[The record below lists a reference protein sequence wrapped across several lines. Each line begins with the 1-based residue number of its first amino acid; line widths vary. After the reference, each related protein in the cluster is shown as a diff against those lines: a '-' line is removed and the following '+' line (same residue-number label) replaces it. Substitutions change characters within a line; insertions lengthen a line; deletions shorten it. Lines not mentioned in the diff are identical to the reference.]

1 MQSNAAKPKK
11 PKKKYALLFW
21 VLPFMAFVLLFNYV
35 PLFGW
40 IISFFQYR
48 PGIKLSA
55 ENFVGLKYFKQ
66 FFTDNI
72 DMWRVL
78 KNTLIFASLN
88 LLTTPLAV
96 IFAIQL
102 NEVKH
107 RCYSKIVQSVTTFP
121 NFISWV
127 IVYALAFSLFSTD
140 GVINS
145 ILMNWG
151 FIARQTNVLSN
162 PKAVYWFQ
170 TCLGI
175 WKGLGWSSIV
185 YLAAISGI
193 PQELY
198 EAAAVDGAGRF
209 RQTIHITLPGV
220 AETFIVLLLLSI
232 GNFISVGFDQY
243 FIFQNPVTLKN
254 LEVLDL
260 YVYRLGLVNQN
271 YSYSTAI
278 GILKS
283 AISLV
288 MIFGANQLAKKV
300 RGSAII

>member
-1 MQSNAAKPKK
+1 M
-11 PKKKYALLFW
+11 
-21 VLPFMAFVLLFNYV
+21 VFVLLFNYV

-40 IISFFQYR
+40 SIAFFQYT
-48 PGIKLSA
+48 PGASLSA

-66 FFTDNI
+66 FFLDTV
-72 DMWRVL
+72 DMSRVI
-78 KNTLIFASLN
+78 KNTLTFAVLNLITMPLPLIFALM
-88 LLTTPLAV
+88 
-96 IFAIQL
+96 L
-102 NEVKH
+102 NEVPHKKF
-107 RCYSKIVQSVTTFP
+107 SKFVQSITTFP

-127 IVYALAFSLFSTD
+127 IVYSLAFSLFSTE

-145 ILMNWG
+145 ILMEMG
-151 FIARQTNVLSN
+151 LISKPTNVLSN
-162 PKAVYWFQ
+162 ASAAYLFQ
-170 TCLGI
+170 TSLGI
-175 WKGLGWSSIV
+175 WKGLGWGSIV

-193 PQELY
+193 SQELY

-209 RQTIHITLPGV
+209 RQMIHVTLPGI

-243 FIFQNPVTLKN
+243 FIFQNPVTLKK

-260 YVYRLGLVNQN
+260 YVYRLGLINKS

-278 GILKS
+278 GMIKS

-288 MIFGANQLAKKV
+288 MIFGTNQLAKKI
-300 RGSAII
+300 RGNTII

>member
-1 MQSNAAKPKK
+1 MRKTPSL
-11 PKKKYALLFW
+11 KKKEKKDYRLLFW
-21 VLPFMAFVLLFNYV
+21 ALPFMVFVLLFSYV

-40 IISFFQYR
+40 SIAFFQYH
-48 PGIKLSA
+48 PGAVLSA
-55 ENFVGLKYFKQ
+55 DTFVGLKYFKQ
-66 FFTDNI
+66 FFTDTI
-72 DMWRVL
+72 DMWRVI
-78 KNTLIFASLN
+78 KNTLIFACLN
-88 LLTTPLAV
+88 LLITPLPV
-96 IFAIQL
+96 LFAIQL

-107 RCYSKIVQSVTTFP
+107 RSYSKFVQSITTFP

-127 IVYALAFSLFSTD
+127 IVYSLAFSIFSTD
-140 GVINS
+140 GVMNT
-145 ILMNWG
+145 ILMNLG
-151 FIARQTNVLSN
+151 VIDRATNVLSDAN
-162 PKAVYWFQ
+162 AVYWFQ
-170 TCLGI
+170 TCLNI

-209 RQTIHITLPGV
+209 RQVLHITIPGI

-260 YVYRLGLVNQN
+260 YVYRLGLINQN

-278 GILKS
+278 GMVKS
-283 AISLV
+283 VISLV

-300 RGSAII
+300 RGSTII

>member
-1 MQSNAAKPKK
+1 MKEAAVKK
-11 PKKKYALLFW
+11 YRKKKNYKLLFYI
-21 VLPFMAFVLLFNYV
+21 LPFMVFVLLFNYV

-40 IISFFQYR
+40 SIAFFQYT
-48 PGIKLSA
+48 PGASLSA

-66 FFTDNI
+66 FFLDTV
-72 DMWRVL
+72 DMSRVIR
-78 KNTLIFASLN
+78 NTLTFAVLNLITMPLPLIFALM
-88 LLTTPLAV
+88 
-96 IFAIQL
+96 L
-102 NEVKH
+102 NEVPSKK
-107 RCYSKIVQSVTTFP
+107 YSKFVQSITTFP

-127 IVYALAFSLFSTD
+127 IVYSLAFSLFSTE

-145 ILMNWG
+145 ILMG
-151 FIARQTNVLSN
+151 LGLISKPTNVLSS
-162 PKAVYWFQ
+162 ASAAYWFQ
-170 TCLGI
+170 TSLGI
-175 WKGLGWSSIV
+175 WKGLGWGSIV

-193 PQELY
+193 SQELY

-209 RQTIHITLPGV
+209 RQMIHVTLPGI

-243 FIFQNPVTLKN
+243 FIFQNPVTLKK

-260 YVYRLGLVNQN
+260 YVYRLGLINKS

-278 GILKS
+278 GMIKS

-288 MIFGANQLAKKV
+288 MIFGTNQLAKKI
-300 RGSAII
+300 RGNTII

>member
-1 MQSNAAKPKK
+1 M
-11 PKKKYALLFW
+11 
-21 VLPFMAFVLLFNYV
+21 VFVLLFNYV

-40 IISFFQYR
+40 SIAFFQYT
-48 PGIKLSA
+48 PGASLSA

-66 FFTDNI
+66 FFLDTV
-72 DMWRVL
+72 DMSRVIR
-78 KNTLIFASLN
+78 NTLTFAVLNLITMPLPLIFALM
-88 LLTTPLAV
+88 
-96 IFAIQL
+96 L
-102 NEVKH
+102 NEVPSKK
-107 RCYSKIVQSVTTFP
+107 YSKFVQSITTFP

-127 IVYALAFSLFSTD
+127 IVYSLAFSLFSTE

-145 ILMNWG
+145 ILMG
-151 FIARQTNVLSN
+151 LGLISKPTNVLSS
-162 PKAVYWFQ
+162 ASAAYWFQ
-170 TCLGI
+170 TSLGI
-175 WKGLGWSSIV
+175 WKGLGWGSIV

-193 PQELY
+193 SQELY

-209 RQTIHITLPGV
+209 RQMIHVTLPGI

-243 FIFQNPVTLKN
+243 FIFQNPVTLKK

-260 YVYRLGLVNQN
+260 YVYRLGLINKS

-278 GILKS
+278 GMIKS

-288 MIFGANQLAKKV
+288 MIFGTNQLAKKI
-300 RGSAII
+300 RGNTII